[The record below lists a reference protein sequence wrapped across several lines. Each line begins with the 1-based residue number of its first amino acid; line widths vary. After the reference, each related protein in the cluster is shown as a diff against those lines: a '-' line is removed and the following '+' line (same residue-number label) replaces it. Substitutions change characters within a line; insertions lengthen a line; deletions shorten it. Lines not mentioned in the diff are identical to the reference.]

1 LAKAIALLLLRLRW
15 RAYPTA
21 LKSPREKKGDK
32 GDKVDPGE
40 PPKGEKVDPGPPGPP
55 VKIISRVMR
64 PGRDHDQ
71 CLLLPARSVPI
82 RLCRLPMVPAMKLEA
97 WRTLEARRSGSAM
110 RQLVDCRMSTSSAS
124 RRALVAAGFCRGAC
138 RSRWRRHSAS
148 TDQGSQFTS
157 LLHRRPG
164 RAPATPA
171 QWVRN
176 SLRATSEHA
185 APLTSGLGI
194 PRDQTDPELPQ
205 FSPRISVRPR
215 TTRVLKADT
224 GLLASGGRAWP
235 QMDQKSCHWW

>member
-55 VKIISRVMR
+55 VKLISRVMR

-148 TDQGSQFTS
+148 RRWRRRWPVSQIFNTDQGSQFTS

-164 RAPATPA
+164 RAPDCD
-171 QWVRN
+171 QRGRQGSW
-176 SLRATSEHA
+176 
-185 APLTSGLGI
+185 
-194 PRDQTDPELPQ
+194 RDN
-205 FSPRISVRPR
+205 
-215 TTRVLKADT
+215 
-224 GLLASGGRAWP
+224 ASGAVSNTRR
-235 QMDQKSCHWW
+235 CI